1 MGLFSRN
8 FNKPGPGVEKD
19 EPRKKGVARFFE
31 LLSRDFFDLV
41 KLNLMFCVV
50 IFPSVSAFLFG
61 ILFTNSGFGI
71 LLGIALSF
79 PVGGGLTAYY
89 YYVSKI
95 MRDDPSYVWF
105 DFKRKFVENY
115 KQTMPIGMLCMGF
128 IFTQVLLWVNFI
140 SLLMLGEPVGDM
152 ILFLLMFLS
161 LFVFTMI
168 LPYIFLHFAY
178 VQLGTLQILKNSVM
192 LTFGYLP
199 RSVMGAIMGG
209 LLWTMFALF
218 FPDSLLL
225 APVIILFGVSLSI
238 LLALMWVWPV
248 FDKCFKVEETL
259 IERQQNVDKVNEDK
273 E

>member
-1 MGLFSRN
+1 VGLFSRN
-8 FNKPGPGVEKD
+8 FNKPGPGVSKD
-19 EPRKKGVARFFE
+19 EPRKKGTARFFE

-41 KLNLMFCVV
+41 KLNLMFCIV

-61 ILFTNSGFGI
+61 IFFINSGIGI
-71 LLGIALSF
+71 LLGIALAF

-89 YYVSKI
+89 YYISKM

-105 DFKRKFVENY
+105 EFKRKFVENF

-128 IFTQVLLWVNFI
+128 ILTQVLLWGNFI
-140 SLLMLGEPVGDM
+140 TMLMLEEPVGDM
-152 ILFLLMFLS
+152 LWFLFMLFS
-161 LFVFTMI
+161 LFVFTMV
-168 LPYIFLHFAY
+168 LPYLFLHFAY

-209 LLWTMFALF
+209 LMWTIFALF
-218 FPDSLLL
+218 FPESMLFL
-225 APVIILFGVSLSI
+225 PVIVLFGISLSI
-238 LLALMWVWPV
+238 LLSLMWVWPV

-259 IERQQNVDKVNEDK
+259 IERQQNEDNLNGDI